1 LTTHGVPLPNIFS
14 RCNRPP
20 WAIASVDFQDDP
32 GPLRIGRVRED
43 NRRLFAL
50 LDAEAGARRRGEI
63 FHEYTSVQFALH
75 QWSDY
80 QDSARSSLRNSY
92 VRYLWGWAVDSNSC
106 EGAVLKGWV
115 ESRLGIR
122 PSFHHAPL
130 GASPAAQARY
140 ALDRI
145 RGSAKTN
152 AIDSQLDLLFEFC
165 QYELSRRHPAERWLT
180 LYRGTFDGGDYET
193 VRAGNG
199 SAGPVV
205 RMNNISSFTADR
217 ECAWEFG
224 STVWEVRVPLSK
236 IFFFSGLLP
245 DNLLKGEDEFMV
257 IGGEYRVRR
266 LRW

>member
-1 LTTHGVPLPNIFS
+1 MPGPPSSNIFT

-20 WAIASVDFQDDP
+20 WAIASVEFQDAP

-50 LDAEAGARRRGEI
+50 LDAEPKPGRRGEI

-80 QDSARSSLRNSY
+80 QASARSSLRNSY
-92 VRYLWGWAVDSNSC
+92 VRYLRGWAVDSNSC

-115 ESRLGIR
+115 ESRLGI
-122 PSFHHAPL
+122 PPTFHYGPL
-130 GASPAAQARY
+130 PANHEARARY
-140 ALDRI
+140 ELDRI

-152 AIDSQLDLLFEFC
+152 AIDSQLDLLFEFS
-165 QYELSRRHPAERWLT
+165 QYELARRYPGEQWLT
-180 LYRGTFDGGDYET
+180 LYRGTFDGAAYEM
-193 VRAGNG
+193 VRPGNQKG
-199 SAGPVV
+199 EAVM

-224 STVWEVRVPLSK
+224 STVWEARVPLSK
-236 IFFFSGLLP
+236 VFFFGGLLP
-245 DNLLKGEDEFMV
+245 DDLLKGEDEFMV
-257 IGGEYRVRR
+257 IGGEYRMRR
-266 LRW
+266 LLW